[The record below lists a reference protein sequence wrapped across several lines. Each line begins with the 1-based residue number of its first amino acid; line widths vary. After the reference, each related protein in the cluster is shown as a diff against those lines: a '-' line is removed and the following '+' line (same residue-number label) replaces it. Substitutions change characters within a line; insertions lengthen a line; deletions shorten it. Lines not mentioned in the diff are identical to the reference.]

1 MALERE
7 TYRKKKKPLQII
19 CWQRLLLLL
28 DETLILSEIKRLTLQ
43 RFPQKDRHCYQKIL
57 KKINIVINGILKKIN
72 IVIINKI
79 LEKINLVI
87 KKSSKRSTLL

>member
-28 DETLILSEIKRLTLQ
+28 DETLILSEM
-43 RFPQKDRHCYQKIL
+43 
-57 KKINIVINGILKKIN
+57 KKIDIVMKGILKKIN
-72 IVIINKI
+72 IV
-79 LEKINLVI
+79 
-87 KKSSKRSTLL
+87 

>member
-28 DETLILSEIKRLTLQ
+28 DETLILSEM
-43 RFPQKDRHCYQKIL
+43 
-57 KKINIVINGILKKIN
+57 KKIDIVMKGILKKIN
-72 IVIINKI
+72 IVVINKI
-79 LEKINLVI
+79 LRFSSDLKDKHCYQENCHQTISVTHGAPTWNNL
-87 KKSSKRSTLL
+87 